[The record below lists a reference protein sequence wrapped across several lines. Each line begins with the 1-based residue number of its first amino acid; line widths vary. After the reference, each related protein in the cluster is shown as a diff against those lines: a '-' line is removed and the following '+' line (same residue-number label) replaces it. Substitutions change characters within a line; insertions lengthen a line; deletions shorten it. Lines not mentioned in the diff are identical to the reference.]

1 MSNRVL
7 IDQTTNTVNTDQC
20 PEIHNSVVVNNEIP
34 SNIDVIENVTNIIT
48 VTVPGPQGPQ
58 GPNGAEANISGSN
71 NYIPIFSGSDA
82 LVTSSIYQSGSFT
95 AIGATSS
102 LHPNAPET
110 LLVNSLTES
119 YNLISGH
126 ANIDNYVQLNIKN
139 FSGGPSASSD
149 IVATADIGDEES
161 NYINMGING
170 SNYTAGNA
178 IGGALDAYLYNTG
191 ENLYIGN
198 TAQSKQI
205 VFFNGGFDV
214 NANAALFIHD
224 QGTITINTDQYN
236 QTNPPSLAIQAPR
249 NLTTNT
255 LIEAVGNT
263 DQFLQLALSN
273 QNSGSFASS
282 DIVAY
287 NNIDP
292 TNQAFGFIDMGIN
305 STNFDDPNNYPGWIG
320 GHSYVF
326 SDAPGMIIGSTSGS
340 SQVNIFAGGV
350 NPITNSKLVIRAN
363 NIHSLTGSLEVTG
376 SITSSLFGTAS
387 WALNAIT
394 ASYVPASGVVGLNL
408 SQISTGSVTAS
419 VNIGSTMFS
428 VISGSASSSLVL
440 TNNGF
445 LTNESSGA
453 PYFRLSNNNNN
464 VNLSPGQ
471 AAAYIEVIGKRAGTN
486 GVLARLTTT
495 YIGDGTTRNSRFS
508 IGTAEGTGFGG
519 SQFSIYKLSSGPSI
533 NQQITVIGTGV
544 DAYSTSSVIASA
556 SYTSRANV
564 IINGASVNNIVS
576 FDSNGTS
583 QALVFNTGNWGIN
596 TTVDNGFK
604 FDISGSA
611 RVQAGLIVTGSLIA
625 PNITGS
631 LLGTASWAQNALTA
645 SFGGNFT
652 ASNALITNTLT
663 AQTLVVQTITSS
675 TDFVTGSTRFGSLLS
690 NTHEFTGS
698 VSITG
703 SLTLPYLSTG
713 SVLFAGATDNIAE
726 DNTNFFWDNT
736 NKRLGVG
743 SNTFYT
749 PADGWWGG
757 GIQEQKIFL
766 KSTTSAKFT
775 SLVIAGGNGGS
786 GGGAIQFLNYTGTPI
801 ADFGTADGSEIGFAA
816 RQNTANINFYTTP
829 SGTSPTRRMS
839 ILASGNV
846 LIQNGGTFSD
856 SSERLQVTGTAKV
869 TGKLTSTLTTTG
881 TAFEVKDS
889 LGNVKFEVTDN
900 GVANY
905 SYCFLRRP
913 NNNAD
918 IFQVFFPYGALSPSN
933 VNWNFGMNGNSN
945 NFVIASWNG
954 VVVENRMTFVNN
966 GNVLV
971 NSSVDTG
978 QRLQVSGSSKFV
990 GDMVITG
997 SLTVTQGIT
1006 GSLFGTSSWAQNALT
1021 ASNVSTA
1028 SLVNNF
1034 FAQGGNSF
1042 GTTALLGTNDSQS
1055 LAFETSG
1062 SVRMF
1067 ISGSGDV
1074 GIGTTSPLYKL
1085 DVNGNFRA
1093 GNISI
1098 SANEITNPATDG
1110 YIYIG
1115 SSARSGGTGGSNI
1128 YYGSGYY
1135 AQAAHQFYGGTA
1147 TGMTSVVEI
1156 VASQASKPA
1165 LKVFGSSSFAGDMV
1179 ITGSGNTS
1187 GSTALIVA
1195 NSNASSSLR
1204 VRNDG
1209 MVIIGSGSYSWGTSL
1224 TTGGKLTIANTSGYN
1239 GLVISNGT
1247 ADNSYALSINTT
1259 TSDNVG
1265 VRFFWNDG
1273 NTSPFIQHAS
1283 NIGTII
1289 GGTLPVTLR
1298 GSTATVSSSLTVT
1311 QGITGS
1317 LFGTS
1322 SWANNAVSTSFATTA
1337 SSADN
1342 FTVRGTLTAQTI
1354 VAQTITSSTD
1364 FVTGS
1369 TRFGS
1374 LLTNTHQFT
1383 GSVSITG
1390 SLSVNGGSVPLGSGA
1405 TGQVTYWNGTS
1416 SQAGSSNFTWNNID
1430 GRLDINALTTVANHR
1445 VGLAVTSAATTRAYF
1460 DSSATGANWN
1470 AGFAFTATNV
1480 EKWSMAGFGTTFDF
1494 TLFNGGLNARAITF
1508 KGDTNNVLIG
1518 TDTDGGQRLQVSG
1531 SSRFVGNMVIT
1542 GSGATSGTNGLIVQN
1557 SNLVPT
1563 LIARNDGRISNGDN
1577 TFYVDPYVVGGT
1589 TMVVSNNGHNFA
1601 VGILAQSMT
1610 AIRGTPAIATVGP
1623 SSTLACGVHARQFQ
1637 TTTTNPT
1644 VGLIAEGAI
1653 IGERGVGVF
1662 NQYNTSSILQVD
1674 STTKGFLLPRMTS
1687 AQRTAILSPARGLL
1701 VYDIDSTTEG
1711 LWFYNSGSNPGWQ
1724 EVLTNSGSQSVSG
1737 SITATSFTGSLFG
1750 TSSWAQNAVTAS
1762 YALTAQTLL
1771 GSVVSASYAA
1781 TASYATN
1788 FYVSGTLNVGNTNI
1802 EFQENTNVTT
1812 GTWRVVSS
1820 EPTASY
1826 KAAFF
1831 DYVMFSG
1838 SIARAGTVYSVW
1850 SASYAEYY
1858 ENYTGDVG
1866 GSTAGVS
1873 LQAAISGSNIQLQA
1887 TASNNGWTI
1896 RSLVRML

>member
-58 GPNGAEANISGSN
+58 GPNGAEANISGSI
-71 NYIPIFSGSDA
+71 NYIPIFSDSYS

-110 LLVNSLTES
+110 LLVNSLTDS

-224 QGTITINTDQYN
+224 QGTITINTAEYN
-236 QTNPPSLAIQAPR
+236 ETHPPSLGIQAP
-249 NLTTNT
+249 NSTTNT

-273 QNSGSFASS
+273 QSSGSLASS

-287 NNIDP
+287 NNLDP

-305 STNFDDPNNYPGWIG
+305 STNFDDPTNYPGWIG

-564 IINGASVNNIVS
+564 IINGALGNNIIS
-576 FDSNGTS
+576 FDSNGNS
-583 QALVFNTGNWGIN
+583 QALVFNNGNWGIN

-611 RVQAGLIVTGSLIA
+611 RVQAGLIITGSLVA

-690 NTHEFTGS
+690 NTHQFTGS
-698 VSITG
+698 ISITG

-757 GIQEQKIFL
+757 GTQEQKIFL

-775 SLVIAGGNGGS
+775 SLVIAGGSGGS

-846 LIQNGGTFSD
+846 LIQAGGTFSD
-856 SSERLQVTGTAKV
+856 SGERLQV
-869 TGKLTSTLTTTG
+869 
-881 TAFEVKDS
+881 
-889 LGNVKFEVTDN
+889 
-900 GVANY
+900 
-905 SYCFLRRP
+905 
-913 NNNAD
+913 
-918 IFQVFFPYGALSPSN
+918 I
-933 VNWNFGMNGNSN
+933 
-945 NFVIASWNG
+945 
-954 VVVENRMTFVNN
+954 
-966 GNVLV
+966 
-971 NSSVDTG
+971 
-978 QRLQVSGSSKFV
+978 GSSKFV

-1006 GSLFGTSSWAQNALT
+1006 SSLFGTASWAQNALT
-1021 ASNVSTA
+1021 ASFVSTA
-1028 SLVNNF
+1028 SLASNF

-1042 GTTALLGTNDSQS
+1042 GITALLGTNDSQS

-1067 ISGSGDV
+1067 ISGSGNV
-1074 GIGTTSPLYKL
+1074 GIGTTSPIAKLDVSGSGVLAAFYGIGSQPQSIYLGGGELGTLILENQTNGGGDGVNIYTMRGNTSFNLGFRTTSGANGAPMNIGNLSSFAAGNINFLQKGAAKLTIDTSGSVGIGTTTPSASLHISGSTGGLLEIDSNTAANILYVSSSGNVGIGTNTPAYKL

-1115 SSARSGGTGGSNI
+1115 SSARTGGTGGSNI

-1224 TTGGKLTIANTSGYN
+1224 TAGGKLTIANTSGYN

-1265 VRFFWNDG
+1265 VRFFWSDG

-1311 QGITGS
+1311 NGITGS

-1322 SWANNAVSTSFATTA
+1322 SWANNAVSASQATTA

-1354 VAQTITSSTD
+1354 VVQTITSSTD
-1364 FVTGS
+1364 FVSGS
-1369 TRFGS
+1369 TIFGNNQN
-1374 LLTNTHQFT
+1374 NTHQFT
-1383 GSVSITG
+1383 GSVSVTG
-1390 SLSVNGGSVPLGSGA
+1390 SLSNQGTVLITNSSGTGSIGMTSSTNSTITLTGFYNTGATNMSLTPGGSDSFIDTYGAGNRLIIRNNSGI
-1405 TGQVTYWNGTS
+1405 T
-1416 SQAGSSNFTWNNID
+1416 FT
-1430 GRLDINALTTVANHR
+1430 
-1445 VGLAVTSAATTRAYF
+1445 AY
-1460 DSSATGANWN
+1460 SSATQYMHVSSGGVIIGGNSTTP
-1470 AGFAFTATNV
+1470 TA
-1480 EKWSMAGFGTTFDF
+1480 
-1494 TLFNGGLNARAITF
+1494 
-1508 KGDTNNVLIG
+1508 
-1518 TDTDGGQRLQVSG
+1518 RLDVSG
-1531 SSRFVGNMVIT
+1531 SSRFAGNMVIT
-1542 GSGATSGTNGLIVQN
+1542 GSTSDNTTSAIHIVNSSGANLIRTYNNGQIAIGNISSKVTLVDSYDNYFQGNRLHLYGATTNIRGMGSGGFGLII
-1557 SNLVPT
+1557 SKTTGITDLYPT
-1563 LIARNDGRISNGDN
+1563 A
-1577 TFYVDPYVVGGT
+1577 
-1589 TMVVSNNGHNFA
+1589 
-1601 VGILAQSMT
+1601 ILA
-1610 AIRGTPAIATVGP
+1610 I
-1623 SSTLACGVHARQFQ
+1623 
-1637 TTTTNPT
+1637 
-1644 VGLIAEGAI
+1644 
-1653 IGERGVGVF
+1653 
-1662 NQYNTSSILQVD
+1662 D
-1674 STTKGFLLPRMTS
+1674 STNQGFLIPRMTE
-1687 AQRTAILSPARGLL
+1687 AQKLAISSPAQGLL
-1701 VYDIDSTTEG
+1701 VYDTGSATEG
-1711 LWFYNSGSNPGWQ
+1711 LWFYNSGSTPGWQ
-1724 EVLTNSGSQSVSG
+1724 EVLTNSGSQSILG
-1737 SITATSFTGSLFG
+1737 GLTATSFTGSLFG
-1750 TSSWAQNAVTAS
+1750 TASWAQNAVTAS

-1781 TASYATN
+1781 TSSYATN
-1788 FYVSGTLNVGNTNI
+1788 FYVSGTLNVGKTNI
-1802 EFQENTNVTT
+1802 EFQENTNVTS

-1838 SIARAGTVYSVW
+1838 SIARAGTIYSVW